1 MSSPPV
7 VCRRTLVLFMFFCV
21 CLVCLHLQLF
31 VGGRLS
37 YLCFLC
43 LFALV
48 VSNTHFHV
56 FFVFFVCLVYP
67 VLPVSLDCPFWLPLR
82 YSLTFID
89 HSMYSNIFYF
99 SSKTMDVGSVAALRM
114 VKPAIAVARAVMDYT
129 QHTLLVGDQGR

>member
-1 MSSPPV
+1 LSSPPV

-48 VSNTHFHV
+48 VSNTHFH
-56 FFVFFVCLVYP
+56 VFFVCLVYP